1 MHNVKNRWADE
12 ILFNTDKTI
21 LLLTEQ
27 RRSVEFVCMFTLPQF
42 ASIGPGQL
50 MKLSFDVTHASIT
63 CDFIREQRQSPV
75 NFWFFNEF
83 DLKRNVEEAS
93 YLSEMDTDNWTAFAT
108 SHLSSSIKP

>member
-42 ASIGPGQL
+42 ASIGPGHP
-50 MKLSFDVTHASIT
+50 MKLSFDVTRAPIN
-63 CDFIREQRQSPV
+63 CDFIREQRQSPL
-75 NFWFFNEF
+75 NFWFSTN
-83 DLKRNVEEAS
+83 L
-93 YLSEMDTDNWTAFAT
+93 T
-108 SHLSSSIKP
+108 